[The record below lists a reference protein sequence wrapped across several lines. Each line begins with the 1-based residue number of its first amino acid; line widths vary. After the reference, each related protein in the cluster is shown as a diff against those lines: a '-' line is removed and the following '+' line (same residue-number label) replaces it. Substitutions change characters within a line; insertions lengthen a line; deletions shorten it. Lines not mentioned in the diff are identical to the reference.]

1 MHSILDNEKIPGAQT
16 FIFMEAGVCS
26 VSDQRIAKAQF
37 LLRNPG
43 LEIKEVCFLTG
54 YRHMTAF
61 YRDFKNIA
69 GETPGQFRKSQ
80 NRSF

>member
-1 MHSILDNEKIPGAQT
+1 MAHLSYSHFAALFLEETGKRFGEYLREK
-16 FIFMEAGVCS
+16 
-26 VSDQRIAKAQF
+26 RIAKAQF

-43 LEIKEVCFLTG
+43 LGIKEVCFLTG
-54 YRHMTAF
+54 FRHLTGF

-69 GETPGQFRKSQ
+69 GETRGQFRKSR